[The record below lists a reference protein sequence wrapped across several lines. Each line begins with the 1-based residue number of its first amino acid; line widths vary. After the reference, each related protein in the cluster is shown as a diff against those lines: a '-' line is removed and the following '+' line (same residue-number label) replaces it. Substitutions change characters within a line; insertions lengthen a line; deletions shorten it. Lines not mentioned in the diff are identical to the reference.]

1 MDSCPYIDHCTLK
14 PYIVDSLS
22 KTMCEDISE
31 YGKPMLPCSNI
42 INSNGMCPAFILKI
56 ADIVEINAPQT

>member
-1 MDSCPYIDHCTLK
+1 MNSCPYINHCKLK
-14 PYIVDSLS
+14 PYIVDSLQ

-42 INSNGMCPAFILKI
+42 VNSNVMCPAFILEI
-56 ADIVEINAPQT
+56 ADIVEINAPQA